1 MVQYV
6 PPPQDLSKLNPI
18 QRYMQKG
25 SLDWSDWAR
34 LIALVAAYWFLRPYI
49 QNFARRLSGEEVA
62 QGEAEQDAYKE
73 RREAAAVSANEIR
86 SGKKVEEG
94 KTLAQLLDEGV
105 DGFDNSAKASGAAT
119 ANTGANDAEV
129 KSRKPK
135 KKGVSFAPEK
145 TSIEKTMD
153 WEDESE
159 FDPRRKPVEGEE
171 GVSEAG
177 DIKAWMEKWT
187 S

>member
-25 SLDWSDWAR
+25 SLDWSDWLR
-34 LIALVAAYWFLRPYI
+34 LIAVVAVYWLLRPYI
-49 QNFARRLSGEEVA
+49 QNFTRRTSGDEVA
-62 QGEAEQDAYKE
+62 QGEAEQEAYRQ
-73 RREAAAVSANEIR
+73 RREAAAVGANEIR
-86 SGKKVEEG
+86 SGKKLSEG
-94 KTLAQLLDEGV
+94 KTLGQLLDEGV
-105 DGFDNSAKASGAAT
+105 DGFDTSAKSSGAAT
-119 ANTGANDAEV
+119 TSGANDTEV
-129 KSRKPK
+129 KSRKQK

-145 TSIEKTMD
+145 TSVEKTMD

-159 FDPRRKPVEGEE
+159 FDPRRKPVEAEE
-171 GVSEAG
+171 GASEAG